1 MADLASEE
9 QQGPS
14 LGPEGAGTAPAHPAE
29 WSLLPARAG
38 AAQASTLPE
47 GGHGSVCGGPLPREG
62 WSRLSL
68 LPAWGWGAASSQ
80 FSLGPRDHCAC
91 WSLWRSW
98 GLAGQCSLDLQDEPS
113 LCPVTG
119 PPHLYRTGP
128 MAGATRRPAPLR
140 PEPWRSGSW
149 GRAREPECRPPG
161 GAQSL
166 ARGGAGPA
174 PAWTVPILS
183 RSAAPG
189 GVLL

>member
-1 MADLASEE
+1 M
-9 QQGPS
+9 
-14 LGPEGAGTAPAHPAE
+14 
-29 WSLLPARAG
+29 
-38 AAQASTLPE
+38 
-47 GGHGSVCGGPLPREG
+47 CGGPLPREG

-68 LPAWGWGAASSQ
+68 LLAWGWGAASSQ
-80 FSLGPRDHCAC
+80 FSPGPRDHRAC

-128 MAGATRRPAPLR
+128 VAGATRRPAPLR
-140 PEPWRSGSW
+140 PDPWRSGSW

-174 PAWTVPILS
+174 LAWTVPILS
-183 RSAAPG
+183 RSTAPG
-189 GVLL
+189 GVLLGPLEPVRGHLCPDQAPITGNRCRELRDTQGPGRMAG